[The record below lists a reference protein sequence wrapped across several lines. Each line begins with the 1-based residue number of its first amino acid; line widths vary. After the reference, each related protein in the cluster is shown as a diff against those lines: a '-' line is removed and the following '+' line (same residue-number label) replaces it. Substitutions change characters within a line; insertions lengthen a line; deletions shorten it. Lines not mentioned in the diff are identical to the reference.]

1 MISKTLKAI
10 AIAGVLAGATAAT
23 AYAYPH
29 TGYQQMLTEHQ
40 YNSVII
46 GGRGQGFNLV
56 VANQR
61 GQIQADG
68 GQLSFVVLLQAGAD
82 YRFTSLCDTGCA
94 GLRLSL
100 RDAGGRELASARND
114 DGAPRINFYA
124 PHTGAYVVTVALTD
138 CRSDRCN
145 VGAVVLGRSAPPP
158 EAGQL
163 PHLA

>member
-1 MISKTLKAI
+1 MLTKTFKAI
-10 AIAGVLAGATAAT
+10 AIASVLAGATAAT

-29 TGYQQMLTEHQ
+29 TSYQQMLTE
-40 YNSVII
+40 YRFNNVIL
-46 GGRGQGFNLV
+46 GARGQGFNLV

-68 GQLSFVVLLQAGAD
+68 GQLSFVVLLQGGAD
-82 YRFTSLCDTGCA
+82 YRLTALCDSGCS

-100 RDAGGRELASARND
+100 RDATGREVAADRD
-114 DGAPRINFYA
+114 DVGSPRFNFYA
-124 PHTGAYVVTVALTD
+124 PRAGAYVVTVTLAD
-138 CRSDRCN
+138 CGSDRCN
-145 VGAVVLGRSAPPP
+145 VGAVVLGRSSPPP